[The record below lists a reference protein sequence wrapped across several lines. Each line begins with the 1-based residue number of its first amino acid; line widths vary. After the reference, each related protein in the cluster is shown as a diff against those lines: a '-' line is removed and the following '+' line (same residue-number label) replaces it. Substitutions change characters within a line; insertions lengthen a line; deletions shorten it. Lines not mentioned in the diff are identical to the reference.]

1 MRFVKKELNSMN
13 KIVPIISTTSLL
25 LIVGC
30 TGNLNQV
37 NGVMGTSPDS
47 LPALVANPPSSIRQV
62 EKPSLQGLDRRNW
75 EVVMVPVPRG
85 QVEVQPTYVDN
96 LDLATGV
103 ARDNG
108 TYPTISTA
116 LEGDSTTS
124 SVFFDG
130 IIEPFWPVA
139 LFIAAPVRMVGG
151 EWPMQTKREPKAKFE
166 LVPAKDSPSH
176 GVNWE
181 WVEAP
186 NTK

>member
-1 MRFVKKELNSMN
+1 
-13 KIVPIISTTSLL
+13 
-25 LIVGC
+25 
-30 TGNLNQV
+30 
-37 NGVMGTSPDS
+37 
-47 LPALVANPPSSIRQV
+47 
-62 EKPSLQGLDRRNW
+62 
-75 EVVMVPVPRG
+75 MVPVPRG

-103 ARDNG
+103 ARDKG

-124 SVFFDG
+124 SVVFDG

-151 EWPMQTKREPKAKFE
+151 EWPMQTKREPIAKFE
-166 LVPAKDSPSH
+166 LVPAKELPSH

>member
-96 LDLATGV
+96 LDLATGS
-103 ARDNG
+103 RSRQGN
-108 TYPTISTA
+108 ISNDLNCA
-116 LEGDSTTS
+116 
-124 SVFFDG
+124 
-130 IIEPFWPVA
+130 
-139 LFIAAPVRMVGG
+139 
-151 EWPMQTKREPKAKFE
+151 
-166 LVPAKDSPSH
+166 
-176 GVNWE
+176 
-181 WVEAP
+181 
-186 NTK
+186 